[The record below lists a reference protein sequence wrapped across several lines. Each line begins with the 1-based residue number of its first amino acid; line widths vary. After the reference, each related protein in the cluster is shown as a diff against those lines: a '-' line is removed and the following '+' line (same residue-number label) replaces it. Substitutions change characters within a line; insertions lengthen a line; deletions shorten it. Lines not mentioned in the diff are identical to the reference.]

1 MKLLSTLTILAAAMS
16 LGTLKATPA
25 HADDSNDATTMQI
38 SPDDSRPAGAGPAET
53 FTGDVTVKPLFNPNG
68 VRTFGSAEVSFTPCA
83 RTAWHT
89 HPGGQT
95 LVVTTGDGWIQ
106 QWGGEKQAI
115 HPGDVIWTPPG
126 VKHWHGATETTAM
139 THIAIQASVD
149 GSPVTWLEHV
159 SDTDYFD

>member
-1 MKLLSTLTILAAAMS
+1 MKLTRTLAVVTAAVSFS
-16 LGTLKATPA
+16 LHEATPA
-25 HADDSNDATTMQI
+25 GADESTNNHTMEI
-38 SPDDSRPAGAGPAET
+38 SPDADRSATAGPAET
-53 FTGDVTVKPLFNPNG
+53 FTGDVSVKPLFDPNG

-89 HPGGQT
+89 HPAGQT
-95 LVVTTGDGWIQ
+95 LYVTTGDGWIQ

-126 VKHWHGATETTAM
+126 VKHWHGATDTTAM

-149 GSPVTWLEHV
+149 GTPVNWLEHV
-159 SDTDYFD
+159 SDTDYLG

>member
-1 MKLLSTLTILAAAMS
+1 MKLISTLTILAAAIS

-25 HADDSNDATTMQI
+25 HAEEPNDGTSMQI
-38 SPDDSRPAGAGPAET
+38 SPDSSRPTGAGPAET
-53 FTGDVTVKPLFNPNG
+53 FTGDVTVTPLFDPND
-68 VRTFGSAEVSFTPCA
+68 VRTFGSAEVSFTPSA

-106 QWGGEKQAI
+106 QWGGEKQDI

-126 VKHWHGATETTAM
+126 VKHWHGATETTDM

-149 GSPVTWLEHV
+149 GTPVHWLEHV
-159 SDTDYFD
+159 SDNDYLG